1 MARIKRYSVR
11 VRANDPVS
19 FKKAVGQRLYL
30 DGMRMPTSSRTKVNT
45 PVEVLLS
52 YEDGRE
58 ALRGTGSVSSCADN
72 EVILKLSWKKDGPG
86 LHEYLF
92 SSSKKYLEPPK
103 KQLKPPPRANA
114 QTMRPS
120 FPSARVEASEFQSP
134 MDSSDCTLMV
144 NIVAGENQQTLAV
157 VDDNN
162 DLTTATNAE
171 SAPMSDQWEV
181 DQSADDL
188 ASLVWDYGDD
198 SPPLS
203 SLNALQEPEPAPAL
217 GVGDDLLGA
226 FEEAQADLQSLE
238 LAFNSA
244 PSEQELALNPA
255 SSQSITHVRVDQL
268 ESYITDDDLIPLS
281 QVQQVES
288 LGPFQ
293 PEPSP
298 EDSSSVLNS
307 PTLTFDA
314 DEVTAEHALVS
325 EQLEVIQ
332 EPVVTDGY
340 RFGGAI
346 AQTVVSPSHF
356 GEDMAADNTER
367 LTSVPRTNPSTK
379 LPNPADPPKLG
390 VPEGPLL
397 AIDLGTSHTCA
408 TLATGDSVSPVRFA
422 NQDEPGMPSVVV
434 VDPAGRLLVGDK
446 GVQYIDK
453 HPDGVVVGVKRLV
466 GRSYWSPAIR
476 RVRDQLGWK
485 VEPAADGSVTAHV
498 GREVTSL
505 EALTGALY
513 RQVTEQAVNHSGRPI
528 NRAMLSCPVYFG
540 HRQRSALAQAGRL
553 AGLHVERIVSSNLAI
568 LAYYYNGYAPALERV
583 LVIDM
588 GAGTFE
594 VAMAEVEGNRFSTL
608 VSGGHPFLGGIEFDA
623 CVAQLVVAALD
634 RRGSAPKL
642 TRSALAGMLRVAERG
657 KRAFAQQSEV
667 ELQLDTRVH
676 IGSSPMKV
684 NLFRQEAEGLWDG
697 LMDKALGIIRDVC
710 RRASMRHEDV
720 DRILLVGGQTCA
732 PYVRRRLR
740 SFFRRDMC
748 VIDDPRAIASG
759 TAVIARANDN
769 GRPLNLEETLPASL
783 RLVSSSG
790 HVLASVKRDVP
801 LPMENECLVRL
812 PSSERTIL
820 VYEGDHNNLQSCEP
834 LGRVVF
840 DDMPPDS
847 ELNVRLQ
854 VDSDTGL
861 RTQVRQRGSNIE
873 IPSRFE
879 AVVTSEDFLI
889 PVAVTPHTGDL
900 DGGFL
905 QWLGRKL
912 PNLTST

>member
-19 FKKAVGQRLYL
+19 FKRAVGQRLYL
-30 DGMRMPTSSRTKVNT
+30 DGMRMPTTSRTKVNT

-58 ALRGTGSVSSCADN
+58 ALHGTGSVSSCADN
-72 EVILKLSWKKDGPG
+72 EVILKLSWKEDEPG

-92 SSSKKYLEPPK
+92 ASSQKYLEPVSNTSR
-103 KQLKPPPRANA
+103 QNESL
-114 QTMRPS
+114 
-120 FPSARVEASEFQSP
+120 
-134 MDSSDCTLMV
+134 DSSDCTLMMDLATD
-144 NIVAGENQQTLAV
+144 NPGLPQT
-157 VDDNN
+157 DEDNGH
-162 DLTTATNAE
+162 LRSSSFHSTNEA
-171 SAPMSDQWEV
+171 SDNEDWGQG

-198 SPPLS
+198 SLPQSAVNHLSTEHLPAQMPSS
-203 SLNALQEPEPAPAL
+203 SLA
-217 GVGDDLLGA
+217 GDDDDLLGA
-226 FEEAQADLQSLE
+226 FELAQAALQSLE
-238 LAFNSA
+238 GKE
-244 PSEQELALNPA
+244 SELIPVVSPG
-255 SSQSITHVRVDQL
+255 SSQSITHVKLQQL
-268 ESYITDDDLIPLS
+268 EPDLSNDDLIPVSKLDEIENT
-281 QVQQVES
+281 VATGDGI
-288 LGPFQ
+288 LGA
-293 PEPSP
+293 
-298 EDSSSVLNS
+298 
-307 PTLTFDA
+307 PTLGVDLDLGIRADA
-314 DEVTAEHALVS
+314 EEVTAEHSLIPLHDPESFEIDSSVSVETNSFRSGGTVQKMPATLVN
-325 EQLEVIQ
+325 
-332 EPVVTDGY
+332 
-340 RFGGAI
+340 AH
-346 AQTVVSPSHF
+346 HF
-356 GEDMAADNTER
+356 DDEDVGTDNTER
-367 LTSVPRTNPSTK
+367 LSPLVGASLPEPER
-379 LPNPADPPKLG
+379 LPNPSVPPLLG
-390 VPEGPLL
+390 PPTGPIL
-397 AIDLGTSHTCA
+397 AIDLGTSQTCA
-408 TLATGDSVSPVRFA
+408 TLALGDGISPVHFVESEV
-422 NQDEPGMPSVVV
+422 NTGMPSVVV
-434 VDPAGRLLVGDK
+434 IDPAGKLLVGDR
-446 GVQYIDK
+446 GVRYIDK

-513 RQVTEQAVNHSGRPI
+513 RHASNQASHHFGRTI

-553 AGLHVERIVSSNLAI
+553 AGLHVERIISSNLAI
-568 LAYYYNGYAPALERV
+568 LAYYYNGYAPKKERV

-594 VAMAEVEGNRFSTL
+594 VAMAEVEGSRFSTL

-623 CVAQLVVAALD
+623 CVGQLVVAALD

-642 TRSALAGMLRVAERG
+642 TRSALAGMLRVAEFG
-657 KRAFAQQSEV
+657 KRALGEQSEI

-697 LMDKALGIIRDVC
+697 IMDKALGIIRDVC

-720 DRILLVGGQTCA
+720 DRIILVGGQTHA
-732 PYVRRRLR
+732 PYVRRRLK
-740 SFFRRDMC
+740 SFFRRELS
-748 VIDDPRAIASG
+748 IINDPQAVASG
-759 TAVIARANDN
+759 TAIIARASDS
-769 GRPLNLEETLPASL
+769 GQPLNLEETLPASL

-840 DDMPPDS
+840 DDLPADL

-854 VDSDTGL
+854 VGTDTRL
-861 RTQVRQRGSNIE
+861 STQVRHRGSNIE

-879 AVVTSEDFLI
+879 AVVTSDDFLI
-889 PVAVTPHTGDL
+889 PVAITPHTGDL

-905 QWLGRKL
+905 HWLGHKL
-912 PNLTST
+912 PSLTST